1 MISMVAS
8 ASPVALTPEDQAI
21 CSGAWV
27 RPYSGVSCAETDA
40 KMVRA
45 GVVYKMRK
53 GDRFDY
59 AKILAGLDDR
69 WLNPHAKHFARAF
82 M

>member
-1 MISMVAS
+1 MISVVAS
-8 ASPVALTPEDQAI
+8 APPVALTPEDQAI

-40 KMVRA
+40 ACVRA
-45 GVVYKMRK
+45 GVIYKMRK
-53 GDRFDY
+53 GDRADF
-59 AKILAGLDDR
+59 AKILAGVDEPFADA
-69 WLNPHAKHFARAF
+69 HARMFVRAF

>member
-1 MISMVAS
+1 MISMVSS
-8 ASPVALTPEDQAI
+8 APPVTLTPEDHAI

-27 RPYSGVSCAETDA
+27 RPYSGVSSAATDA
-40 KMVRA
+40 ACVRA
-45 GVVYKMRK
+45 GAIYKMRK

-59 AKILAGLDDR
+59 AKILAGVDEAFAD
-69 WLNPHAKHFARAF
+69 AATKHYARAF